1 MATYEINGREVSK
14 EEYDRATAGIPNKY
28 KSKAKPV
35 DDVTADKSTTSNSPS
50 STLVALKGVTENGM
64 DNIDFCVEFT

>member
-50 STLVALKGVTENGM
+50 CTNSTDTQASQCCPYRFL
-64 DNIDFCVEFT
+64 